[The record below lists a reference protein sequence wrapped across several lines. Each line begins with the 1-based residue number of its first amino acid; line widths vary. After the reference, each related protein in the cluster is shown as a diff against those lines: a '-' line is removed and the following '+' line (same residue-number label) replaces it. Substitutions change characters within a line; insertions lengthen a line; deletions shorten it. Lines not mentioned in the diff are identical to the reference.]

1 MTKDGAHTAILTSA
15 LVVGGIYGIRK
26 LIEPAASAV
35 HSPAKSLAH
44 AALQVAGAEPA
55 PAGIGQWATGFGF
68 VYTSLAVF
76 ATFAP
81 GFAGSMAIL
90 VAASDTIINGG
101 AIFTDVSKQVGAPA
115 EAAAATSPA
124 LTGTV
129 ASGVKGTAP
138 VAGTPVRLTNTGQL
152 H

>member
-1 MTKDGAHTAILTSA
+1 MNKEGAHTAILTSA
-15 LVVGGIYGIRK
+15 LVVGGIYAIRK
-26 LIEPAASAV
+26 LIEPAASAL
-35 HSPAKSLAH
+35 HEPAKTLAH

-55 PAGIGQWATGFGF
+55 PAPVGQWATGFGF

-81 GFAGSMAIL
+81 GFAGSMAVL

-101 AIFTDVSKQVGAPA
+101 AIFADVSKQVGAPA
-115 EAAAATSPA
+115 AATGAAPV
-124 LTGTV
+124 LTGTLPTP
-129 ASGVKGTAP
+129 STATVP
-138 VAGTPVRLTNTGQL
+138 VGGHPVRLTNTGQL

>member
-1 MTKDGAHTAILTSA
+1 MTKEGAHSAILTSA

-26 LIEPAASAV
+26 LIEPAASEA
-35 HSPAKSLAH
+35 SKPATSLAH

-55 PAGIGQWATGFGF
+55 PAGVGQWATGFGF
-68 VYTSLAVF
+68 VYTSLAIF

-81 GFAGSMAIL
+81 GFAGSMAVL
-90 VAASDTIINGG
+90 VAVSDTIINGG

-115 EAAAATSPA
+115 EAATSSTLP
-124 LTGTV
+124 TGTV

-138 VAGTPVRLTNTGQL
+138 VAGQTVRLTNTGQL